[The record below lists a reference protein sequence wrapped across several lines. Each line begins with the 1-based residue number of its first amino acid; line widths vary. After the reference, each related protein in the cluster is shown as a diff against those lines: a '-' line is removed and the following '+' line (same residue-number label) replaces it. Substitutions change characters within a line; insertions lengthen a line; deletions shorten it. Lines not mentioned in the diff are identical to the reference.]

1 MLRKFYPDAC
11 PIRCKFM
18 LRGRTKKKKK
28 NTVFRENSWRKM
40 IQGVG
45 NYCLFPTKQL
55 HFVIPYNVSLIL
67 INSCSKFVS
76 MNCDPTIW
84 LTFFP
89 MLLKNEERKKKP
101 YQLCLFAQLF
111 QRDTFKIT
119 VQYTTTGNR
128 KILHSFKT
136 HSSCDES
143 PILHPSEPNSRQIR
157 RSNCPFLSPLLLPS
171 RPRA

>member
-84 LTFFP
+84 LTFFSNASE
-89 MLLKNEERKKKP
+89 KRRKKKKSRTN
-101 YQLCLFAQLF
+101 YAYLLNYFNEIHLKSLFNTLRRATAKFYTVSKRILPATRAQF
-111 QRDTFKIT
+111 SIQASRIPGKFDAPTAP
-119 VQYTTTGNR
+119 
-128 KILHSFKT
+128 
-136 HSSCDES
+136 SS
-143 PILHPSEPNSRQIR
+143 PPSSSQ
-157 RSNCPFLSPLLLPS
+157 
-171 RPRA
+171 A